1 MDTNNLIESIDA
13 RECFRRSHATSL
25 CSSFL
30 FKSRS
35 FVSPVLSDLFATLSR
50 ERGGRAL
57 TPFSLI
63 AASNQITICSKKRVT
78 LVVAHR
84 IGYTRELSLSSLE
97 FSIEIYRFLGT
108 RKLSVSFALV
118 SLILMTATRE
128 REREYR
134 RTRTRTRTRF
144 AALLRYH

>member
-50 ERGGRAL
+50 ERGGRTL
-57 TPFSLI
+57 IPFSLI
-63 AASNQITICSKKRVT
+63 AASNQITIYLKKRSH
-78 LVVAHR
+78 LCVV
-84 IGYTRELSLSSLE
+84 
-97 FSIEIYRFLGT
+97 
-108 RKLSVSFALV
+108 
-118 SLILMTATRE
+118 MP
-128 REREYR
+128 
-134 RTRTRTRTRF
+134 
-144 AALLRYH
+144 